1 MLALVSTS
9 MLLAACGKHA
19 SLEPPKANLPG
30 VPADIRACFQGG
42 APEIPERALTV
53 ADVERLLKQD
63 GVRIAVLQ
71 RCGKRFLAWYD
82 TLKAEWR

>member
-1 MLALVSTS
+1 MLALVSIS
-9 MLLAACGKHA
+9 ILSAGCVARGEPLKA
-19 SLEPPKANLPG
+19 SLPSAPG
-30 VPADIRACFQGG
+30 DIRACFRGG

-82 TLKAEWR
+82 QLKAEWK